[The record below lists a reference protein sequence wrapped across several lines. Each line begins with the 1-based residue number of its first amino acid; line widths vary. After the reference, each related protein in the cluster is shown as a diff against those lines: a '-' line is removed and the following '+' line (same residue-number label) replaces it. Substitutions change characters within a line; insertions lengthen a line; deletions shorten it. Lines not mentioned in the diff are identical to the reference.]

1 MFVVACTGM
10 IKPNYCQRIDL
21 KEFKLIATSGNQ
33 PIFATS
39 RDDQH
44 CSMTERK
51 LGDFTLV
58 EVPCFVTLFSHA
70 ISVKSVG
77 LVSHPLQFH
86 LT

>member
-1 MFVVACTGM
+1 
-10 IKPNYCQRIDL
+10 
-21 KEFKLIATSGNQ
+21 
-33 PIFATS
+33 
-39 RDDQH
+39 
-44 CSMTERK
+44 MTERK